1 MVVSAGNSG
10 DACESIDAVPAS
22 YSSALTVGSID
33 NQGQISTFSS
43 RGPVDGLLKPD
54 ITAPGEEILS
64 SVPGGGYA
72 TLDGTSM
79 AAPHISGV
87 VALMISAQPS
97 LADDL
102 DRLIDTLLASAI
114 PQDIGNADCTEGLGT
129 QQPNNTFGYG
139 LVDAYRAIKLLQ
151 TP

>member
-1 MVVSAGNSG
+1 
-10 DACESIDAVPAS
+10 
-22 YSSALTVGSID
+22 
-33 NQGQISTFSS
+33 FSS

-129 QQPNNTFGYG
+129 QQPKNTSGYG
-139 LVDAYRAIKLLQ
+139 LVDASRAIKLLQ